1 MNALPPPSLQ
11 WLTKMR
17 ETRLPLWAGLLLL
30 ILLLAVFAWKQVA
43 VGRAEARLAD
53 VRAAMTQK
61 FEADRASLVSQARER
76 AAAQADESRR
86 RFALALAWAVRGE
99 LIRNNLDQ
107 VDQYFA
113 ELVKQPGHSLVLLAA
128 PDGKVLVSTDR
139 KHLGADATGLV
150 PTEVLDQAEIALR
163 GEADGNRLLTIPVMG
178 LNARLGTVLL
188 RYQEA
193 DPLAS
198 L

>member
-1 MNALPPPSLQ
+1 MNDLPTPPRT
-11 WLTKMR
+11 WLAGLR
-17 ETRLPLWAGLLLL
+17 DARLPLWVGLLLL
-30 ILLLAVFAWKQVA
+30 LLLLGVFAWQRVA
-43 VGRAEARLAD
+43 VGRAEAGLAEA
-53 VRAAMTQK
+53 RATMTRQ
-61 FEADRASLVSQARER
+61 FEADRASLVGQVRDR
-76 AAAQADESRR
+76 AAARADESRR

-113 ELVKQPGHSLVLLAA
+113 ELVKLPGHALVLLAA

-139 KHLGADATGLV
+139 RHLGADAAGVV
-150 PTEVLDQAEIALR
+150 PAEALGQAEIALR
-163 GEADGNRLLTIPVMG
+163 AEADGAKLLSIPVMG

-193 DPLAS
+193 DPLAG